1 MAGGKIMWANIGKS
15 IILTFVISI
24 CSAILSFLVAPLL
37 DKFLSAGITGSL
49 VILLASLGAYVA
61 GAKLLLNNQSS
72 WLLDLLSVIT
82 VPVLVGFPIE
92 TLGFPPYGPTLTLY
106 NAYLSP
112 MENIARQFSSPILNN
127 SSVLV
132 LEVLLPPLLMW
143 AGLIWK
149 RTTSK

>member
-1 MAGGKIMWANIGKS
+1 MWANIGKS
-15 IILTFVISI
+15 LILTFVISV
-24 CSAILSFLVAPLL
+24 CCALLSFLVAPLL
-37 DKFLSAGITGSL
+37 DKFVSAGITGNL

-61 GAKLLLNNQSS
+61 GARLLLNNQTT

-82 VPVLVGFPIE
+82 VPVLVAFPIE

-112 MENIARQFSSPILNN
+112 IENIAHHFSSPILDN

-132 LEVLLPPLLMW
+132 IEVLLPPLLMW